1 MKKGSMTKRGFSLLE
16 MVIVIAIICI
26 LAGAVVMN
34 AKWIFNLLDQF
45 TV

>member
-26 LAGAVVMN
+26 LAGAVVLN
-34 AKWIFNLLDQF
+34 AKWIFKILEEF
-45 TV
+45 SV

>member
-26 LAGAVVMN
+26 LAGAFVLN
-34 AKWIFNLLDQF
+34 SKWIFNVLEEF

>member
-26 LAGAVVMN
+26 LAGAVVLN
-34 AKWIFNLLDQF
+34 SKWIFNVLDQF